1 VALKLSTMCE
11 YCLPL
16 YSSAKAHNSSVCPV
30 KAAMYCNICQV
41 NGHSTAKCS
50 EKDAWHYR
58 KPRYIEQLIPPSILS
73 HYKIDSLTKIQRD
86 VKEHPTY
93 IHGDPV
99 IEIPSD
105 SDGKNIRA
113 FLSSNNL
120 PCSSVKENKRTLE
133 SFAKHVGTSVEY
145 TEATATVKR
154 RLGSKSK
161 KPQTPV

>member
-1 VALKLSTMCE
+1 MCE
-11 YCLPL
+11 YCAQL
-16 YSSAKAHNSSVCPV
+16 YSSGKAHNSSACPV

-41 NGHSTAKCS
+41 NGHSTAKCP
-50 EKDAWHYR
+50 EKDTWHYR
-58 KPRYIEQLIPPSILS
+58 KPKYIEQLIPPSILS
-73 HYKIDSLTKIQRD
+73 HYKIDSLTKIQSD
-86 VKEHPTY
+86 VKGHPTY

-120 PCSSVKENKRTLE
+120 PCSSVKENKRVLE

-145 TEATATVKR
+145 TEATPTEKR

-161 KPQTPV
+161 KPQASV